1 MNSKENSVTDEILPQ
16 IGSSQKQ
23 YIDEDSIEQLKFE

>member
-1 MNSKENSVTDEILPQ
+1 MNSKENSVSDEIFPQ

-23 YIDEDSIEQLKFE
+23 FNDEDSIEQLKFD

>member
-1 MNSKENSVTDEILPQ
+1 MNSKENSVSDEIIPQ

-23 YIDEDSIEQLKFE
+23 FNDEDSIEQLKFD